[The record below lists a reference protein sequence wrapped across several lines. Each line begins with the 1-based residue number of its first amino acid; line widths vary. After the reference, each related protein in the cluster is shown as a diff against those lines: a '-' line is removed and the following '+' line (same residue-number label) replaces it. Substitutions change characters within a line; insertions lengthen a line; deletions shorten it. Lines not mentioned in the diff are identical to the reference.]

1 MAGLHQINIPLLL
14 SIPSRSTSVSKFV
27 DPGPYTSHP
36 NDMSVEIPHD
46 FGLALVGGL
55 VSAMLYGITT
65 LQTYIYYMH
74 YSDDASTMKSV
85 VAAIWILDTL
95 HVSFMCHIL
104 YHYLITNYGVPTSLE
119 YIVWSSPASTLV
131 NGVLIFVVQW

>member
-1 MAGLHQINIPLLL
+1 
-14 SIPSRSTSVSKFV
+14 
-27 DPGPYTSHP
+27 
-36 NDMSVEIPHD
+36 MSVNIPHD